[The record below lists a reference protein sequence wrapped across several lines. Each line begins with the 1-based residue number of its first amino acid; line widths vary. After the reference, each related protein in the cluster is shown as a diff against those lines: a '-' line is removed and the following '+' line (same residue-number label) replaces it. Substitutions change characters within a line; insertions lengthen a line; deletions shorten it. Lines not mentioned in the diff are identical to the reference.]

1 MSWLKFTNSFQIIL
15 SYPLFCA
22 EQVFCF
28 VQKNFFV
35 IHWMSFVPL
44 LESSRWDLT
53 NMLCYVFEGLEAQLL
68 GIVVGK
74 ERPDLEEKKDSL
86 VRSIADG
93 KKKLVELEDEI
104 LRYGIVFW

>member
-1 MSWLKFTNSFQIIL
+1 MSVQKHIGWGYQFNEFACFPSTHLKIIIL
-15 SYPLFCA
+15 L
-22 EQVFCF
+22 
-28 VQKNFFV
+28 
-35 IHWMSFVPL
+35 III
-44 LESSRWDLT
+44 
-53 NMLCYVFEGLEAQLL
+53 GLEAQLL

-104 LRYGIVFW
+104 LR

>member
-1 MSWLKFTNSFQIIL
+1 
-15 SYPLFCA
+15 
-22 EQVFCF
+22 
-28 VQKNFFV
+28 
-35 IHWMSFVPL
+35 
-44 LESSRWDLT
+44 
-53 NMLCYVFEGLEAQLL
+53 MLCYVFEGLEAQLL

-104 LRYGIVFW
+104 LRYSIVF

>member
-1 MSWLKFTNSFQIIL
+1 MNHFPS
-15 SYPLFCA
+15 
-22 EQVFCF
+22 
-28 VQKNFFV
+28 
-35 IHWMSFVPL
+35 
-44 LESSRWDLT
+44 
-53 NMLCYVFEGLEAQLL
+53 GLEAQLL

-104 LRYGIVFW
+104 LRWVHDILFGRLASPAQSLVYLFLTSDSCEVETYHAEMRCMSSSFILFLLLF